1 MACDTRPMLCP
12 PKLSVSN
19 ERYMNGDVQPS
30 WMGPLLKRLDKVEAF
45 LRELIRQRPVKD
57 WYSTDEVAEIL
68 GKAKF
73 TVREWCRLNRVRA
86 QKRPCGRGRSR
97 EWMIAH
103 AELERIQNEG
113 LFPQPTTSTRIR

>member
-1 MACDTRPMLCP
+1 MAIVNIQQKWIEPVL
-12 PKLSVSN
+12 
-19 ERYMNGDVQPS
+19 E
-30 WMGPLLKRLDKVEAF
+30 RLDKMEA
-45 LRELIRQRPVKD
+45 LLGELLRQRAVKD